1 MDAAQG
7 AVDLLQ
13 QFFDALGGGKTVLL
27 GITSLLTQAFSQ
39 NIARGINDT
48 IANRNLGQIRKQNID
63 TVSDTL
69 DRAGI
74 DRTQGVGAYI
84 DATAQQAKLGALSDA
99 QYDAYMNNVQQ

>member
-27 GITSLLTQAFSQ
+27 GITALLTQAFSQ
-39 NIARGINDT
+39 NIARSINDMV
-48 IANRNLGQIRKQNID
+48 ANRDLGKIREQNIA
-63 TVSDTL
+63 TVGDTL

-74 DRTQGVGAYI
+74 DRNSGIGQYI
-84 DATAQQAKLGALSDA
+84 DNTANQAKLGALSDA
-99 QYDAYMNNVQQ
+99 QYDTYMNNVQQ

>member
-39 NIARGINDT
+39 NIARSINDMV
-48 IANRNLGQIRKQNID
+48 ANRNLGKIREQNIA
-63 TVSDTL
+63 TVGDTL

-74 DRTQGVGAYI
+74 DRNSGIGQYI
-84 DATAQQAKLGALSDA
+84 DNTANQAKLGALSDA
-99 QYDAYMNNVQQ
+99 QYDTYMNNVQQ